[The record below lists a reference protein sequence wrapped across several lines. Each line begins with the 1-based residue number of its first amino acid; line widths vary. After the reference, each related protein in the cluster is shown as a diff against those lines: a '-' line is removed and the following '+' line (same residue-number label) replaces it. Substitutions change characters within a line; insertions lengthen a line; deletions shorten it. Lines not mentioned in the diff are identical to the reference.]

1 MQQDQVSPLFNQSL
15 EKGLA
20 VLSAFGAERKTMNLA
35 EVASAAGISKS
46 SAQRMIF
53 TLEALGYIRKH
64 PQSRRYR
71 LTLRTFDLGFNY
83 LAADTLID
91 FANPFLAELCNV
103 CDETVALTEPDGLQM
118 VYVARFTSH
127 KHVPIHMP
135 LGSRVPMYCTA
146 SGRAYLSGR
155 TREETMQILGR
166 SDRVRHTQ
174 HTRTDLDEI
183 VRMVDEAR
191 WRGFAYNNEEYYL
204 GDLIVGAPIVDS
216 LGRAIASVHIA
227 APTSRWVLEEAV
239 SRLGPQLLECARA
252 ISNAVRTVDWE

>member
-127 KHVPIHMP
+127 TQQRGVLPR
-135 LGSRVPMYCTA
+135 GS
-146 SGRAYLSGR
+146 
-155 TREETMQILGR
+155 
-166 SDRVRHTQ
+166 H
-174 HTRTDLDEI
+174 
-183 VRMVDEAR
+183 R
-191 WRGFAYNNEEYYL
+191 WRA
-204 GDLIVGAPIVDS
+204 D
-216 LGRAIASVHIA
+216 R
-227 APTSRWVLEEAV
+227 R
-239 SRLGPQLLECARA
+239 
-252 ISNAVRTVDWE
+252 